1 MDELRCW
8 WCEAQ
13 LEPSPGRRANPRF
26 CNDAHR
32 QRYRRAQNDAT
43 TADIVQR
50 LEPYVAEAGVFI
62 FRELVDHLAGK
73 VNEPA

>member
-1 MDELRCW
+1 MDLRCR
-8 WCEAQ
+8 WCDKELA
-13 LEPSPGRRANPRF
+13 PSPGRRSQPRF
-26 CNDAHR
+26 CSDAHR
-32 QRYRRAQNDAT
+32 QRYRRANNAAA

-73 VNEPA
+73 VNESV